1 MRVILKAD
9 VESLGK
15 TGDLVKVSDGY
26 ARNFLIPRGFAAE
39 ASTTN
44 VKALEREQAIITR
57 KAEKEKKNAE
67 ELLARFADVSLTIA
81 RRVGAQD
88 KLFGS
93 VTAKDIEAELAAKGF
108 QIDRKHIVL
117 AAAVKS
123 VGDYPVKI
131 KLHPGITAEIV
142 LKVVEEN

>member
-39 ASTTN
+39 ASSTN
-44 VKALEREQAIITR
+44 VKALEREKAIITR
-57 KAEKEKKNAE
+57 KAEKERKNAE
-67 ELLARFADVSLTIA
+67 VLLASFAGLSVTIA

-93 VTAKDIEAELAAKGF
+93 VTTRDIELELAAKGF
-108 QIDRKHIVL
+108 QVDRKNIVL
-117 AAAVKS
+117 ADAVKS
-123 VGDYPVKI
+123 VGEYPVKI
-131 KLHPGITAEIV
+131 KLHPGIAADIV